1 MSGHPVYENGS
12 FAVAAI
18 AAPANVDKVEATFKE
33 EIAKVLKDGF
43 PDEEI
48 AAAKKGWAQ
57 DRAISRSEDRSLAST
72 LADNEYEGRTMAFQK
87 ELDEKISALTGQQIV
102 EAMRRHIDP
111 AKLSYVKA
119 GDFNNEGEDGDTVA
133 EISQPRLLIAASCQV
148 LGYFGGFGFRGGGLA
163 FGRGGL
169 GRSGRWCSCWR
180 AFGRLGAWQAIM
192 PGTAGGCAGPEY
204 ASFISTVAPFARF
217 STA

>member
-1 MSGHPVYENGS
+1 MPISLRNAAEAKREASGLPGAGLRKLHVRRRREFPFVCTHSDQGRSQLWGYSGVSGHPVYENGS
-12 FAVAAI
+12 FFIGAI
-18 AAPANVDKVEATFKE
+18 AAPTNVDKVEATFKE
-33 EIAKVLKDGF
+33 ELAKALKEGF
-43 PDEEI
+43 SEEEI

-119 GDFNNEGEDGDTVA
+119 GDFIEGEDGDTVA
-133 EISQPRLLIAASCQV
+133 
-148 LGYFGGFGFRGGGLA
+148 
-163 FGRGGL
+163 
-169 GRSGRWCSCWR
+169 GRSS
-180 AFGRLGAWQAIM
+180 AA
-192 PGTAGGCAGPEY
+192 
-204 ASFISTVAPFARF
+204 V
-217 STA
+217 